1 MSVSSIDHGVSL
13 RLNQPNQ
20 TTFKQSQKAL
30 AVQSQSNNFQLINNK
45 SMRNFVGAR
54 RGTMAAAA
62 PACTSTT
69 AGRTTDQV
77 PSKVGL
83 RINSHR
89 QDIIGG
95 TTNQ

>member
-13 RLNQPNQ
+13 RLNPGNQ
-20 TTFKQSQKAL
+20 TNFKQSQKAL
-30 AVQSQSNNFQLINNK
+30 AVQNQSSNFQLINNK

-54 RGTMAAAA
+54 RGTMAAG

-89 QDIIGG
+89 QDIVGG
-95 TTNQ
+95 AAN